1 MTGCNGTE
9 KEAGSTICSRRKI
22 KLNAEEWSC
31 ENMKKYLYYGNDG
44 LSYML
49 HRNYYLSGLVLI
61 KKLYTMSIEFCGKLF
76 SGYFGGEYKNG
87 VWNGSVIK

>member
-1 MTGCNGTE
+1 
-9 KEAGSTICSRRKI
+9 
-22 KLNAEEWSC
+22 
-31 ENMKKYLYYGNDG
+31 
-44 LSYML
+44 ML